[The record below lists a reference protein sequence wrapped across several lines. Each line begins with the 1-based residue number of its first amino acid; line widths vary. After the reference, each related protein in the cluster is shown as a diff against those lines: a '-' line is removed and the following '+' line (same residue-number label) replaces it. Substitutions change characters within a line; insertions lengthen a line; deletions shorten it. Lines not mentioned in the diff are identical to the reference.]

1 MKDWFAKLEDANPA
15 MDVNFRLQP
24 IDGEIVIVEDDAL
37 LRDLMRE
44 ILVDVCAQCVAFG
57 TADDALIYLLQS
69 STRCALIIADHGLP
83 GQVQGAE
90 LAELVRD
97 RWPEIPIVI
106 TSGWTNTF
114 IGLPSST
121 NFLPKPWTLEGLV
134 MAVADLLES
143 GVPDTKIP
151 TLPRISD

>member
-1 MKDWFAKLEDANPA
+1 

-44 ILVDVCAQCVAFG
+44 ILVDVGAQCVAFA
-57 TADDALIYLLQS
+57 TADDALIHLLQS
-69 STRCALIIADHGLP
+69 GTQCALIIADHGLP

-90 LAELVRD
+90 LAELVHS
-97 RWPEIPIVI
+97 RWPKMPIVI
-106 TSGWTNTF
+106 TSGWTETF
-114 IGLPSST
+114 IGLPEST

-134 MAVADLLES
+134 MAVAELLQP
-143 GVPDTKIP
+143 GVPTTKIAGRP
-151 TLPRISD
+151 NNGD